1 MSQLSSYL
9 VSGRCENNPKKSKR
23 GSVPTTNWLV
33 WANKNNN
40 TIIFLNQKDQ
50 FTLIFISIRTSQEIM
65 SSKQF
70 ANNNK
75 KLNRRETTVG

>member
-50 FTLIFISIRTSQEIM
+50 FTLIFISIR
-65 SSKQF
+65 KQF